1 MRLLI
6 TIFFLILKTSF
17 SFSQTPKIDSL
28 KKLIAQQQVAG
39 SVDATTLFEL
49 CGQYAS
55 LNPDTLKFYISLAEK
70 VARQSNNKDHI
81 ANANYLKALLLLKN
95 GKTDDALLQIEQ
107 IIHDSIGVS
116 DLVKVKCK
124 LAKANYLVRLNK
136 QKEAIEAGH
145 NLLLYAEDRKDKIL
159 IVKTKT
165 AIGWAYME
173 LGQERNALDWFYS
186 ALDEA
191 KTEIPGFF
199 PSATCLNMA
208 AIYTNM
214 GKVDSAEYFVT
225 QAIKF
230 SKQESNLLFLANA
243 YFVFAN
249 ISIIKK
255 DNSKAEQL
263 MNQAI
268 DIRKQIGD
276 PFYIVSDMAETEKG
290 LKTIKEAIAIAHQKK
305 LDGKLQLLY
314 QQQAAIYLASGD
326 MNNYAVALSK
336 VIEIQDSLY
345 KHNSANAIAEM
356 QTKYEV
362 QKKENTII
370 QQELKLTKKN
380 YFIYGTAGLLIATL
394 FFVYVFIKNKR
405 KTQVLQ
411 LQKMEAKLK
420 QQTIQAVMLA
430 EEEERKRIAGD
441 LHDSV
446 AQKIVAAKMNLES
459 LNHKL
464 AAIKEPEQKI
474 FKNIHSLLEESSL
487 EVRNLS
493 HSMMPGA
500 FSRSGLTDAV
510 KDFLDKIAIP
520 GLRIQFHASGEFEKI
535 SENRSLMIYRIIQ
548 ECVQNALK
556 HSKASQMDVSL
567 IAENNELD
575 ITIEDNGVGFDREKI
590 SQNKLGLK
598 NIKSRIAYLNGT
610 MDIHSKTGEGSLFAF
625 FIPIIVI

>member
-1 MRLLI
+1 
-6 TIFFLILKTSF
+6 
-17 SFSQTPKIDSL
+17 
-28 KKLIAQQQVAG
+28 
-39 SVDATTLFEL
+39 
-49 CGQYAS
+49 
-55 LNPDTLKFYISLAEK
+55 
-70 VARQSNNKDHI
+70 
-81 ANANYLKALLLLKN
+81 
-95 GKTDDALLQIEQ
+95 
-107 IIHDSIGVS
+107 
-116 DLVKVKCK
+116 
-124 LAKANYLVRLNK
+124 
-136 QKEAIEAGH
+136 
-145 NLLLYAEDRKDKIL
+145 
-159 IVKTKT
+159 
-165 AIGWAYME
+165 ME

-276 PFYIVSDMAETEKG
+276 PFYIVSDMAEMSDFYSKTGQTEKG
-290 LKTIKEAIAIAHQKK
+290 LKTIKEAIAIAHQNK